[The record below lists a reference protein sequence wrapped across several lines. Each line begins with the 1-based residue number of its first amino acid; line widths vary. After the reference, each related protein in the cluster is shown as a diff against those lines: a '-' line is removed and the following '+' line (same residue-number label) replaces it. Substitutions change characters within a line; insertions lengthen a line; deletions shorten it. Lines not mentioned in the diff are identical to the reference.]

1 MKRWKKYAIIFGM
14 LSAFFVTP
22 QTVSAAESTTEPTTK
37 QLESESAQSGESD
50 YAIIVLLSL
59 SVVTAVGLAI
69 STKKK
74 N

>member
-1 MKRWKKYAIIFGM
+1 MKKWKKCAALFGM
-14 LSAFFVTP
+14 ISAFLITP
-22 QTVSAAESTTEPTTK
+22 LTVSAAESTTEPTTK
-37 QLESESAQSGESD
+37 QLESESAQSGETD

-59 SVVTAVGLAI
+59 SVVTAAGLAI